1 MYVSIAERVY
11 RERWTKEGKQEGL
24 QEGERKKALETARR
38 MISRNM
44 DIATIADLTGLS
56 EDDVR
61 NLLN

>member
-11 RERWTKEGKQEGL
+11 TERWTKEGV
-24 QEGERKKALETARR
+24 QEGERLAKLDTARNLLA
-38 MISRNM
+38 MGLTMEN
-44 DIATIADLTGLS
+44 IAKATGLS